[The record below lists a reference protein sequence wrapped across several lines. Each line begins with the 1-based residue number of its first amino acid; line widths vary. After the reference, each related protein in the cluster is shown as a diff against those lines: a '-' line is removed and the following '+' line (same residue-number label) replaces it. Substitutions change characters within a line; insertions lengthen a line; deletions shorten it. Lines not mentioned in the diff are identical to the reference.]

1 MTASI
6 EDGRLLIRLYG
17 KHRSLKNIFG
27 RHTSEGF
34 ENENS
39 PEASATISETLAQQ
53 LASFVVEREAEVHPE
68 RFSDAAMYF
77 ARQQQLV
84 PHFVI
89 ALQAGLVG

>member
-1 MTASI
+1 M
-6 EDGRLLIRLYG
+6 IRMYG
-17 KHRSLKNIFG
+17 KHRSLKSIFG
-27 RHTSEGF
+27 SYKTDGF

-53 LASFVVEREAEVHPE
+53 LASYVVEREAEMHPE

-84 PHFVI
+84 PDFVV
-89 ALQAGLVG
+89 ALQAGLVNR